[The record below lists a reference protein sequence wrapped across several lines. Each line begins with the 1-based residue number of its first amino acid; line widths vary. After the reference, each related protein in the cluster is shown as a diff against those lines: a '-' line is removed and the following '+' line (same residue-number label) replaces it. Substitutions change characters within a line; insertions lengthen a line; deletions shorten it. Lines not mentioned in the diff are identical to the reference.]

1 MTQLFCD
8 IRFRRNNGFAI
19 EARFEVGAGVTAL
32 FGPSG
37 SGKTTLLHLLA
48 GLLRPDRGVIHLDG
62 RTFADDKK
70 GVFLAPETRNLGV
83 VFQDLL
89 LFPHLSV
96 RKNLNFGVGRRG
108 ARSIDF
114 RRLVDLLDLGD
125 LLERLPGT
133 LSGGQQQRVALGRAL
148 LRGPGLL
155 LLDEPL
161 ASLDAELKNRI
172 LDYLER
178 ALAEWRI
185 PTLFVS
191 HDWADVRLL
200 AQEVLVIE
208 KGKSTGDVPS
218 RVVKQ

>member
-8 IRFRRNNGFAI
+8 IRFCRDNGFAL
-19 EARFEVGAGVTAL
+19 EARFEIGAGVTAL
-32 FGPSG
+32 VGLSG
-37 SGKTTLLHLLA
+37 SGKTTLLYLLA
-48 GLLRPDRGVIHLDG
+48 GLLRPDRGVIRLDG
-62 RTFADDKK
+62 RTYADVKERI
-70 GVFLAPETRNLGV
+70 FLAPERRNLGV

-96 RKNLNFGVGRRG
+96 RKNLSFGVGRRG

-125 LLERLPGT
+125 VLERLPGT

-161 ASLDAELKNRI
+161 ASLDADLKCRI
-172 LDYLER
+172 LDYLQR
-178 ALAEWRI
+178 ALEEWRI

-191 HDWADVRLL
+191 HDWADVRRL
-200 AQEVLVIE
+200 AQQVLVIE
-208 KGKSTGDVPS
+208 KGTVTRGLLG
-218 RVVKQ
+218 